1 MDDVIH
7 ALYVNAK
14 FTRGEE
20 EIRQGRGVSHEEAK
34 KKLEKWLR

>member
-14 FTRGEE
+14 FEHGEG
-20 EIRQGRGVSHEEAK
+20 EIREGHGIPHEEAK
-34 KKLEKWLR
+34 RRPRKWVK